1 MTERLAIAEG
11 SVPRLP
17 TGARLQFDKQRE
29 QWIVQAPER
38 IFVLDDIALEIVKR
52 CDGEASVGAIADDL
66 AATFAAPRETILN
79 DVCELLQELA
89 DKGVMAA

>member
-1 MTERLAIAEG
+1 MTGRLTIAEG

-17 TGARLQFDKQRE
+17 AGARLQFDKQRE

-52 CDGEASVGAIADDL
+52 CDGEANVGAIADDL
-66 AATFAAPRETILN
+66 AATFAAPRETILA
-79 DVCELLQELA
+79 DVSELLQELA
-89 DKGVMAA
+89 DKGVMTT